1 MEEEDKVNLYQVK
14 VVVEYYYEVEAT
26 SDKEAEEE
34 GWNYEDYRHCGEV
47 YSINIDLIEEDIHGE
62 KEEEDTE
69 GGEQ

>member
-1 MEEEDKVNLYQVK
+1 MEEDKVNLYQVK

-26 SDKEAEEE
+26 SDKEAEAE
-34 GWNYEDYRHCGEV
+34 GWNYEDYSHCGEV